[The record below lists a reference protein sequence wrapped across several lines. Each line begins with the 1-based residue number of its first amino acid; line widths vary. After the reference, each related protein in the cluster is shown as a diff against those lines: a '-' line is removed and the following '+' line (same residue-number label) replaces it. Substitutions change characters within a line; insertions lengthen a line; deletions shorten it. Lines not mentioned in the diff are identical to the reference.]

1 MFGGI
6 GAGLVAGRSAGKRRS
21 TDQAPAGGLV
31 STAIV
36 WLVIL
41 GMAVVT
47 FLPRLSIAL
56 LRREALPPAL
66 ARALLR
72 ATGGVERDRFPASS
86 CRTVPDLAGSAPAG
100 LVAVVV
106 AWWSRNTLGR
116 SPWMLLLW
124 ALQAV

>member
-1 MFGGI
+1 
-6 GAGLVAGRSAGKRRS
+6 
-21 TDQAPAGGLV
+21 V

-41 GMAVVT
+41 GMTVVT
-47 FLPRLSIAL
+47 FLPRLSVIAL

-66 ARALLR
+66 ARALRFVPPAALS
-72 ATGGVERDRFPASS
+72 AIIFPALVMPDG
-86 CRTVPDLAGSAPAG
+86 TPDLSPGNARLLAG

-106 AWWSRNTLGR
+106 AWWSRNTLLTIAVG
-116 SPWMLLLW
+116 MLLLW